1 PMTVGRLALL
11 FIFIPLTAKANRAN
25 DCSDK
30 AKLLIM
36 KCTKPGGDPAKGYVF
51 SAIEEGVE
59 ECPFGDESKLLGWF
73 LIDPITS
80 TRWKIEIFEQTR
92 TAETKSGYIDG
103 YFKGLLHGPFYDN
116 NRHLNLIKTKGSFW
130 SENADIVLEN
140 HNFTI
145 TNSAVRQT
153 AYITV
158 NSDTLWNLA
167 RSTFTVDNGDGGL
180 QEIPIGEP
188 LPKMLK
194 KKLYEC
200 KLHLDTTTVPVDQP
214 LTSPAAESTSTPS
227 TTAADVMSQDGPNLV
242 LVISLGVAC
251 FILLLIVISVVI
263 ILIFMKKSK
272 KQEPKKE
279 EQLKNWTY
287 DRNSQEKETWQQ
299 RFRREF
305 KEGKRN
311 RASVTGSKV
320 ELGSLSKGAPVSAS
334 ADSTIMTS
342 ITPSSSNEQPSSST
356 NAAEGSSKKLETLET
371 SVSIKKTQN
380 SSTKDENSLGSYAD
394 CEPSGEDRFLRT
406 DSLGSYKD

>member
-1 PMTVGRLALL
+1 MAISKAFFTAL
-11 FIFIPLTAKANRAN
+11 
-25 DCSDK
+25 
-30 AKLLIM
+30 
-36 KCTKPGGDPAKGYVF
+36 
-51 SAIEEGVE
+51 
-59 ECPFGDESKLLGWF
+59 
-73 LIDPITS
+73 
-80 TRWKIEIFEQTR
+80 
-92 TAETKSGYIDG
+92 
-103 YFKGLLHGPFYDN
+103 
-116 NRHLNLIKTKGSFW
+116 
-130 SENADIVLEN
+130 LEN

-251 FILLLIVISVVI
+251 FILLLIVISV
-263 ILIFMKKSK
+263 FMKKSK